1 MRKSAATPTS
11 KHNKWK
17 VPFYFILLRNH
28 YVLWIRQSGFGLSY
42 AYVIFLII
50 FLCRCASG
58 SSERGASEVQAAVGC
73 RKRRLPRPHPPPS
86 SQKTTWVAFL
96 LLFSFFPFKISL
108 SNNVCITW
116 ALQKALTLLVNMMG
130 HKAVKWIPL
139 RNMVRALLSTSKD
152 EIDVAQYDH
161 ILGKHCCL
169 KLSHTTVHL
178 YSFTPSV
185 LLSISL
191 SVSSPS

>member
-1 MRKSAATPTS
+1 MDSSEWLWFILCIRDIFNYFSLQVCVWIEWEGGVRSTSGGWMPKTAPTS
-11 KHNKWK
+11 ASPSPLQPK
-17 VPFYFILLRNH
+17 NH
-28 YVLWIRQSGFGLSY
+28 VSCF
-42 AYVIFLII
+42 F
-50 FLCRCASG
+50 
-58 SSERGASEVQAAVGC
+58 
-73 RKRRLPRPHPPPS
+73 
-86 SQKTTWVAFL
+86 VAFFF
-96 LLFSFFPFKISL
+96 FSFKISL

-116 ALQKALTLLVNMMG
+116 ALEKALTLLVNMMG

-139 RNMVRALLSTSKD
+139 RNMARALLSTSKD

>member
-1 MRKSAATPTS
+1 MDSS
-11 KHNKWK
+11 EWLW
-17 VPFYFILLRNH
+17 FILC
-28 YVLWIRQSGFGLSY
+28 IRD
-42 AYVIFLII
+42 IFN
-50 FLCRCASG
+50 FFFFCRCTSG

-86 SQKTTWVAFL
+86 SQKTTWVAFFVV
-96 LLFSFFPFKISL
+96 FSFFLFKISL

-139 RNMVRALLSTSKD
+139 RNMARALLSTSKD
-152 EIDVAQYDH
+152 EIHVAQYDH

-169 KLSHTTVHL
+169 KLSHTTVLL

-185 LLSISL
+185 LLSTSL

>member
-1 MRKSAATPTS
+1 MKSS
-11 KHNKWK
+11 LL
-17 VPFYFILLRNH
+17 FYH

-96 LLFSFFPFKISL
+96 LLFSFFSFKISL

-139 RNMVRALLSTSKD
+139 RNMARALLS

-178 YSFTPSV
+178 YSFMPSV